1 MEAWQRAYHKYKMA
15 NNWDNRV
22 RFIVRYIYDV
32 DNNGFLDKNDFESMA
47 FRSTVLEGKGTLEA
61 TRQKTN
67 TKLYM
72 DLWDKIAELCD
83 FDRNGEVTV
92 DEFKEGMKQICA
104 NKTIIQLPKEFRDFI
119 AASFA
124 QIDIN
129 GDGLIGI
136 EEFRVDCV
144 NRLAFKD
151 SNAIDASFE
160 ALLSEEDRKK
170 GGIDLKTYQELYAAF
185 IGSQDAT
192 NRAVHLFGPLPEL
205 S

>member
-1 MEAWQRAYHKYKMA
+1 MA